1 MTIPPL
7 RALALAC
14 VSLISAIAADS
25 AKSSAEPASAE
36 WWKTA
41 VSATPGLPS
50 TVLGQHPDVNWSITA
65 GATAKEGAPF
75 TVEEDALLGRPVL
88 VCGSKPLTL
97 EGRTAYGEV
106 EMDCRVRL
114 APTAEKPSSA
124 FSIVMAKDP
133 ADKTSRGIPVSL
145 TGTYDGGL
153 SINALGTAVPYKL
166 RAYDRILPTWDESV
180 RVPIEHDMA
189 GLPLCQDKWIHV
201 RCRLTKE
208 SVRVWVDDRLIID
221 RRDPTLKIGGIV
233 RATLQPG
240 TRLADLSVH
249 ALPPTEQ
256 GFEVVPLDGYVH
268 DRALLRGAAVAP
280 DALPFGQTV
289 IVDGIPFSFAAR
301 AGKTAPDHIDVGRSV
316 LRQANME
323 GYLQSGDHR
332 FAGALW
338 VDPARIQLR
347 IPNGRYD
354 ALHLV
359 AAFDGEENSI
369 PEMSA
374 MFYRPGAGFAQAFE
388 CTVPRATDRTAADA
402 RPLPIRLDNGSR
414 ANLWLIRVPLD
425 PALLASFS
433 DMETLDLELTKRV
446 HQYRSY
452 PDPILYGWHGAGL
465 PSGVHV
471 YALSLHRAE
480 VTVSLEPAAVG
491 HVWTTPAV
499 PAYTVAFENQSAAN
513 RTVSIQIETRS
524 HDGEETTRQTK
535 SLNLLAGK
543 PGKLNVPVPVKKNGW
558 HEMTVTMND
567 GGRSWTE
574 KRNFVRLAKDTRAPF
589 WEEGKGPMF
598 GYWSYHGGHHTPPA
612 LDTMNIMH
620 AAGARATMHHPKA
633 DTPEGKLFAE
643 WKWHGGPDAWAV
655 TPQRDWASAE
665 KPDPARYEAY
675 KTTAVEALRKVQGDH
690 PDIVSF
696 FAEPHI
702 SRDLTAGNLP
712 EYWGEPPYPLNAD
725 EQRDLRT
732 FMNTAR
738 AAAEGVRAAWPKT
751 KILIPWGDPLF
762 VVPLL
767 RAGFPKNLIDG
778 SGLDMIGFERLP
790 EQQLYQMSTHR
801 LYLLREE
808 YRKAGIPDPMLAYIE
823 GTFVPTEPGACTW
836 EEQAERY
843 HRWTLLS
850 LAYGVERFYSGWFA
864 HDCGNYYGAEH
875 YGGCGIMRR
884 IPYSDPKPGF
894 AHFATMTRM
903 LERSKFD
910 RWLPTGS
917 LTAYALKFNKP
928 DTGAIYSLWTVRGKR
943 TATLTLEKDGAVTVT
958 DSMDNAAT
966 LKSANR
972 AVTVTI
978 GTSPIYI
985 TGAGE
990 VQSISLGAPD
1000 HSDSVAWSRNRNQ
1013 ETWQTGPAKRRPP
1026 IGEEVT
1032 IAKLG
1037 DGTWKLVEEHDTTYE
1052 NNCFDT
1058 KSYLGHMSA
1067 KVTGDEERKGSFLA
1081 VHLLPQEKERK
1092 LMPWYS
1098 VLKPQKPLVI
1108 GGKPV
1113 ALGLWVKAS
1122 SDFGRV
1128 VYSLRDAKGE
1138 RWLSAGTKD
1147 QWNCNDVH
1155 GWSAFNF
1162 DGWRYVRFELP
1173 GHAEWDSFREF
1184 GTTWW
1189 GSSGGDGIVDLPL
1202 RLESIIIE
1210 RRTHVLHVNDVQP
1223 ANPADVLL
1231 GDLVAEYES
1240 AFDSTDKATALNQLR
1255 APRPAGDF
1263 ALANPIAKLQT
1274 AGEFA
1279 PVKLEKITVPD
1290 WGYDGTR
1297 CHVHFSEAPDAAE
1310 YQVWVSAYPDGRGA
1324 VQMGRMKTPGG
1335 LIGNLRPAMKLHLW
1349 VTYSVDPS
1357 KGRKSPTTMSQP
1369 SNRLEIQL
1377 VDAFS
1382 QK

>member
-1 MTIPPL
+1 MQNL
-7 RALALAC
+7 SRLALAL
-14 VSLISAIAADS
+14 VMPLIAVKAA
-25 AKSSAEPASAE
+25 APAEPWWQETGMASGLEQALG
-36 WWKTA
+36 
-41 VSATPGLPS
+41 PGA
-50 TVLGQHPDVNWSITA
+50 DVAWSVA
-65 GATAKEGAPF
+65 GGATAKEGGPF
-75 TVEEDALLGRPVL
+75 TTEVDAVLGRAAL
-88 VCGSKPLTL
+88 VCGAKPVTL
-97 EGRTAYGEV
+97 ESKTTYGEV
-106 EMDCRVRL
+106 EINCRVRL
-114 APTAEKPSSA
+114 APTAEKPSAVFNLSA
-124 FSIVMAKDP
+124 ALDL
-133 ADKTSRGIPVSL
+133 ADKSSRGFPVSL
-145 TGTYDGGL
+145 TGNFDAGI
-153 SINALGTAVPYKL
+153 SINAAGTAVPYKL
-166 RAYDRILPTWDESV
+166 RAYDRILPTWNESV
-180 RVPIEHDMA
+180 RVSIERDMSK
-189 GLPLCQDKWIHV
+189 LPVCQDKWVHV
-201 RCRLTKE
+201 RYQLAKG
-208 SVRVWVDDRLIID
+208 SVRIWVDDRLVTEK
-221 RRDPTLKIGGIV
+221 RDPTLKTGGIV

-240 TRLADLSVH
+240 TRLAELSVR
-249 ALPPTEQ
+249 ALPSAASGYEA
-256 GFEVVPLDGYVH
+256 VPLEGYVH
-268 DRALLRGAAVAP
+268 DRALVRGAAVAGE
-280 DALPFGQTV
+280 ALPFGKTV
-289 IVDGIPFSFAAR
+289 AVQGIPFSFAAR
-301 AGKTAPDHIDVGRSV
+301 EGKTAADHLDIGRSV

-323 GYLQSGDHR
+323 GNLESSAHR
-332 FAGALW
+332 FAGAFW
-338 VDPARIQLR
+338 IDPARIQLR

-354 ALHLV
+354 ELHV
-359 AAFDGEENSI
+359 IAAFDGGENHI
-369 PEMSA
+369 PELDA
-374 MFYRPGAGFAQAFE
+374 MFYRPGAGFAQVFE
-388 CTVPRATDRTAADA
+388 TSVPPATAQQAAGA
-402 RPLPIRLDNGSR
+402 TPLPVRLENGERAHLWHIR
-414 ANLWLIRVPLD
+414 IPLD

-452 PDPILYGWHGAGL
+452 PDPIHYGWHGAGL

-471 YALSLHRAE
+471 YALTLHRAE
-480 VTVSLEPAAVG
+480 VTMALEPTAVG

-499 PAYTVAFENQSAAN
+499 PAYTVAFENHSAAN
-513 RTVSIQIETRS
+513 RTLSVLVETKS
-524 HDGEETTRQTK
+524 HDGEETTKQTK
-535 SLNLLAGK
+535 PLNLLAGK
-543 PGKLNVPVPVKKNGW
+543 PGKLSVTIPVKKNGW

-567 GGRSWTE
+567 GERSWTE

-643 WKWHGGPDAWAV
+643 WKWQGGPNAWAV
-655 TPQRDWASAE
+655 SPQRDWASEA

-675 KTTAVEALRKVQGDH
+675 KTTAVEALRKVQGDN
-690 PDIVSF
+690 PDIVTF

-702 SRDLTAGNLP
+702 SRDLTAGNLQD
-712 EYWGEPPYPLNAD
+712 YWGEPPYPLSAD

-738 AAAEGVRAAWPKT
+738 AAAEGVRAAWPNT
-751 KILIPWGDPLF
+751 KVLIPWGDPLF
-762 VVPLL
+762 VVPML

-801 LYLLREE
+801 LFMLREE
-808 YRKAGIPDPMLAYIE
+808 YKKVGIPNPLLAYIE

-850 LAYGVERFYSGWFA
+850 LAYGVDRFYSGWFA

-875 YGGCGIMRR
+875 YGGCGINRR
-884 IPYSDPKPGF
+884 IPYSDPKPAY
-894 AHFATMTRM
+894 AHYATMTRM

-910 RWLPTGS
+910 QWLPTGS

-928 DTGAIYSLWTVRGKR
+928 DVGAIYSLWNVRGKR
-943 TATLTLEKDGAVTVT
+943 AATLMLEKDGAITVT
-958 DSMDNAAT
+958 DSMDNATT
-966 LKSANR
+966 LKSAHR

-990 VQSISLGAPD
+990 VQSISLGASD

-1013 ETWQTGPAKRRPP
+1013 ETWQTGPAKHRPP
-1026 IGEEVT
+1026 VGQEVT
-1032 IAKLG
+1032 IANLG
-1037 DGTWKLVEEHDTTYE
+1037 DGSWTLAEEKNTTYE
-1052 NNCFDT
+1052 DNCFDT
-1058 KSYLGHMSA
+1058 KSYPGHMSA
-1067 KVTGDEERKGSFLA
+1067 KVTGDDERKGNFLA

-1098 VLKPQKPLVI
+1098 VLKPKKPLVI
-1108 GGKPV
+1108 AGKAV
-1113 ALGLWVKAS
+1113 ALGVWVKAS
-1122 SDFGRV
+1122 SDCGRV
-1128 VYSLRDAKGE
+1128 VYCLRDAKGE
-1138 RWLSAGTKD
+1138 RWMSAGTKD

-1173 GHAEWDSFREF
+1173 GHTDWDSFREF

-1189 GSSGGDGIVDLPL
+1189 GSTGGDGIVDLPL

-1210 RRTHVLHVNDVQP
+1210 RRTHVLYVNDVQP

-1231 GDLVAEYES
+1231 GELVAEYES
-1240 AFDSTDKATALNQLR
+1240 AADSTEKAVALNQLR
-1255 APRPAGDF
+1255 TPMPRGEF
-1263 ALANPIAKLQT
+1263 ALANPITKMQA

-1279 PVKLEKITVPD
+1279 PVKLEKIRMPD

-1297 CHVHFSEAPDAAE
+1297 CHVQFTEAPDAAE

-1324 VQMGRMKTPGG
+1324 VRMGAMKTPGG
-1335 LIGNLRPAMKLHLW
+1335 LIHNLRPAMKLYLW
-1349 VTYSVDPS
+1349 VTYSMTPS
-1357 KGRKSPTTMSQP
+1357 KGRKPPTTLSKP
-1369 SNRLEIQL
+1369 SNPLEIQL